1 MDSGAFGPEAND
13 VVGIRSGG
21 DLIIKGDSKVK
32 IEMLGHKLGQKDTEE
47 DVNRAIT
54 AKRLELLDNASL
66 EIVSFK
72 NVIHDIYL
80 TAESGDALT
89 VDTTG
94 FLNISA
100 TTKAHGST

>member
-32 IEMLGHKLGQKDTEE
+32 IEMLGHKLGQTTTEE

-54 AKRLELLDNASL
+54 WSC
-66 EIVSFK
+66 
-72 NVIHDIYL
+72 
-80 TAESGDALT
+80 
-89 VDTTG
+89 
-94 FLNISA
+94 
-100 TTKAHGST
+100 